1 MANGYQDLMEDEN
14 VTALLDELWVG
25 SLTYECDGKLQ
36 NFSQLSFIAN
46 ATIKNLPGQDIEL
59 N

>member
-1 MANGYQDLMEDEN
+1 MEDEN

-36 NFSQLSFIAN
+36 NFSMLSFIAN
-46 ATIKNLPGQDIEL
+46 ATIKNLPGQNIDI